1 MGALR
6 PTLIPAVAIPVALIG
21 TVAAIWL
28 LGFSIN
34 ILTLLALVLATGLI
48 VDDSIVVVENVQ
60 RKRAEGLKPL
70 AAAVVGTRQV
80 FFAVLAT
87 TITLVSVFLPIAF
100 LPSVAGRL
108 FTEFGFVLAIAV
120 TISSGVALTLC
131 PMLASRMLPEA
142 REGGEPHVGLHAR
155 AGKLASGLYRR
166 LLEFTLSAR
175 FLALGGTALVALVA
189 VAIFPSIDE
198 ELLPTE
204 DRGVIIVMMQGPDGV
219 GLDYMDRQSA
229 QAEALLEPLRESGEI
244 TNILSIVGR
253 WDLNRVKIVAPLA
266 PWSERTRSQA
276 EIAAELFPKLK
287 AIPGATARLRT
298 PNSLNLHR
306 TGGSLEFALTG
317 SNYTD
322 IAAAADGF
330 LAAMHERLPQFED
343 PEIEFQQTQPQLSVR
358 VDRQRSEDL
367 GVPVE
372 GIANTLRAMVGGY
385 EVTELNVEDES
396 VPVLLES
403 AAGAIDDPSDLHNL
417 FVSAA
422 GGKLVPLSAF
432 VTLEEVGVAAELDR
446 TGQRRAVEIDTS
458 LPPGY
463 AMRQAITDIEGLAKD
478 ILPPGIGLR
487 FIREAATLQDT
498 SNEMTIIFAVAIL
511 VVLLVLA
518 AQFESLLSACIIIL
532 TVPFGLAAAVFALKL
547 TGTTINIYSQ
557 IGLVMLVGLM
567 AKNGILVVEFA
578 DQLRDRGHSV
588 GEAVRLAAMT
598 RLRPVMMTMLS
609 TVLGALPLILSSGA
623 GAEARHAIGW
633 IVFGGLG
640 IATAFTLVLVPVIYS
655 LLAPLS
661 PPRAH
666 AGIRLDR
673 ELREMEHGAMVAFER
688 AAE

>member
-1 MGALR
+1 
-6 PTLIPAVAIPVALIG
+6 
-21 TVAAIWL
+21 
-28 LGFSIN
+28 
-34 ILTLLALVLATGLI
+34 
-48 VDDSIVVVENVQ
+48 
-60 RKRAEGLKPL
+60 
-70 AAAVVGTRQV
+70 
-80 FFAVLAT
+80 
-87 TITLVSVFLPIAF
+87 
-100 LPSVAGRL
+100 
-108 FTEFGFVLAIAV
+108 
-120 TISSGVALTLC
+120 
-131 PMLASRMLPEA
+131 
-142 REGGEPHVGLHAR
+142 
-155 AGKLASGLYRR
+155 
-166 LLEFTLSAR
+166 
-175 FLALGGTALVALVA
+175 
-189 VAIFPSIDE
+189 
-198 ELLPTE
+198 
-204 DRGVIIVMMQGPDGV
+204 
-219 GLDYMDRQSA
+219 
-229 QAEALLEPLRESGEI
+229 
-244 TNILSIVGR
+244 
-253 WDLNRVKIVAPLA
+253 
-266 PWSERTRSQA
+266 
-276 EIAAELFPKLK
+276 
-287 AIPGATARLRT
+287 
-298 PNSLNLHR
+298 
-306 TGGSLEFALTG
+306 
-317 SNYTD
+317 
-322 IAAAADGF
+322 
-330 LAAMHERLPQFED
+330 
-343 PEIEFQQTQPQLSVR
+343 
-358 VDRQRSEDL
+358 
-367 GVPVE
+367 
-372 GIANTLRAMVGGY
+372 
-385 EVTELNVEDES
+385 